1 MQNNVLMI
9 IGPWSRTSTLNS
21 IAKAKTLKTIK
32 FKLTFLAVM
41 ILWQSLTPK
50 NNKVRSTL
58 LPKSDSLKTK
68 ILASRSKE
76 SEAVVPTSRQWKLW
90 RKKILIIFSKYR
102 WHHKSRFSKS
112 YLSKMDKESWSLS
125 PTILAL
131 KEWNMMQAL
140 HMTFF
145 KIENS
150 RWALSKV
157 C

>member
-1 MQNNVLMI
+1 MI
-9 IGPWSRTSTLNS
+9 IGPWSRTSTLNL

-32 FKLTFLAVM
+32 FKLTFLVVM
-41 ILWQSLTPK
+41 ISWQSLIPK

-58 LPKSDSLKTK
+58 LPKSDSQKTK
-68 ILASRSKE
+68 ILASRFKE
-76 SEAVVPTSRQWKLW
+76 SEAAVLTSRQWKLW

-125 PTILAL
+125 PTISVL
-131 KEWNMMQAL
+131 KEWNMMQVL
-140 HMTFF
+140 HMTSL
-145 KIENS
+145 KIES
-150 RWALSKV
+150 SLWALSKV